1 MKRRLRTRFSLLQP
15 SVDLQGRTLDHN
27 LRGSQQ
33 QRYKVGDAVSVIDHR
48 MHSPKWSDGIVIKV
62 MIKNYLVRVE
72 NQVWKRHEDQLR
84 PRSSAPVSA
93 PELPTS
99 PAAVPGP
106 APALELPVGIPMARP
121 LADTV
126 PEPRRNPARDRRA
139 PERFRD
145 FVFP

>member
-1 MKRRLRTRFSLLQP
+1 
-15 SVDLQGRTLDHN
+15 
-27 LRGSQQ
+27 
-33 QRYKVGDAVSVIDHR
+33 

-72 NQVWKRHEDQLR
+72 NQVWKRHEDQLG
-84 PRSSAPVSA
+84 PRSTAPVSA
-93 PELPTS
+93 PELPTL

-106 APALELPVGIPMARP
+106 APALQLPVGMPMARP
-121 LADTV
+121 VADTV